1 MEVGRFPAVAQHILH
16 PAGMEGRICLSM
28 THGVTEE
35 RLEQH
40 VCALMGFSLIPQGM
54 IFMSITLQ
62 QGLNIDHRIRDLLGK
77 VSQHI

>member
-1 MEVGRFPAVAQHILH
+1 
-16 PAGMEGRICLSM
+16 M